1 MSYLRSIASGLIGL
15 VLLGLP
21 LARAAAPS
29 TAVTHKGSGEVEQ
42 IHITADHLTATR
54 DGKVVLEGHVT
65 LVRGGQTISADRVVY
80 DRKKNTVDAQGSVK
94 LVTKEGDHFQST
106 STFLRLND
114 NTGNA
119 GAGQY
124 FLHVSHGR
132 GHAKKVLFEGKEKL
146 ILKGVRFTTC
156 PADREDWHLF
166 VSTLKMNRK
175 RDTGTAHN
183 AVLLLKG
190 VPLMYTPYLS
200 FPLSDRRQSGFLI
213 PDMGSTD
220 TIGTYFALPYY
231 LNLAPN
237 YDATLRPR
245 YMSLRG
251 LQLQTEFRYLGKS
264 LEGTAEIEAL
274 PGDRV
279 TGTDRYAASLHHK
292 QRLSD
297 HLTANADINWVSD
310 QDYFDDFSSNL
321 SLTSR
326 SHLPQNLT
334 FQYQNRDWTL
344 AALFS
349 RYQTLDKTLLTTEYP
364 YERLPQLSVELRPPE
379 RANQL
384 NYTLRGSATMFRH
397 EDPAMPTGER
407 LTANPGISLPL
418 RRDFG
423 YFVPRLSLYHSSYY
437 QQSNGANGG
446 FTTGVASID
455 SGLYFDRSVGRATSH
470 WKQTLEP
477 RLFYVYS
484 PYVNQDSLP
493 VYDSNIPEFTFDSL
507 FRENRFV
514 GGDRVGD
521 TNRLTAAVTT
531 RLVDENTGIERITA
545 SMGQVFYLADR
556 RVSIPPG
563 APATTSQSDLVGE
576 LSAFIGRHWY
586 WRGSL
591 FWDPANAI
599 TDAHTEYL
607 QYHPTKDRIL
617 NFGYR
622 FRRGVQDLVDIS
634 TQWTLGSR
642 WTVLAR
648 SQYSLLDQRNFDT
661 TLGLEYRQCCWA
673 LRTVANRR
681 INQNSQQVNSVAVQ
695 ISFSGL
701 GGPDSG
707 SLRNTPLNQTI
718 LP

>member
-1 MSYLRSIASGLIGL
+1 MSYLRTIASGLIGL
-15 VLLGLP
+15 IVLGLP
-21 LARAAAPS
+21 LAGAAAPS
-29 TAVTHKGSGEVEQ
+29 TAAADKSNGQVEQ
-42 IHITADHLTATR
+42 IHINADHLTATR
-54 DGKVVLEGHVT
+54 DGKIVLEGHVT

-94 LVTKEGDHFQST
+94 LDTKEGDHFQSA

-124 FLHVSHGR
+124 YLHVSHGR

-156 PADREDWHLF
+156 PANREDWHLS
-166 VSTLKMNRK
+166 VSTLKMDRK
-175 RDTGTAHN
+175 RDMGTAHN

-220 TIGTYFALPYY
+220 TIGTYFTLPYY

-251 LQLQTEFRYLGKS
+251 LQLQTEFRYLGKN
-264 LEGTAEIEAL
+264 LEGTTEIEAL

-279 TGTDRYAASLHHK
+279 TGTDRYAASWHHK

-310 QDYFDDFSSNL
+310 KDYLDDFSSNL

-334 FQYQNRDWTL
+334 FQYQNRDWTV

-379 RANQL
+379 RANLL
-384 NYTLRGSATMFRH
+384 NYTLTGSATMFRH
-397 EDPAMPTGER
+397 EDPVMPTGER

-437 QQSNGANGG
+437 QQSNGADGG

-455 SGLYFDRSVGRATSH
+455 SGLYFDRSVGRDNSH

-493 VYDSNIPEFTFDSL
+493 IYDSSIPEFTFDSL

-556 RVSIPPG
+556 RVSIPAG
-563 APATTSQSDLVGE
+563 APATTNQSDLVGE

-591 FWDPANAI
+591 FWDPADAV

-607 QYHPTKDRIL
+607 QYHPTKDHIL

-642 WTVLAR
+642 WMVLAR

-661 TLGLEYRQCCWA
+661 TLGLEYRRCCWA

-701 GGPDSG
+701 GGTDSG
-707 SLRNTPLNQTI
+707 SLRNTPLSQTI